1 MHPGAGSCTVPCPTY
16 TEDWPL
22 QSRNPRRQAGFL
34 YQKMVGATGIE
45 PVTPTVS
52 RNCNSTKSL
61 EVSVYCLWS
70 SFLCSDFAPRNQL
83 QTIKREKVSPDRLD
97 GWLRLARLIR
107 RPANRRS
114 MTAFQSGR
122 ELSLRSVGG
131 GYMRCCSASLSQS
144 ARDKGALQAK
154 ENFQIN

>member
-1 MHPGAGSCTVPCPTY
+1 
-16 TEDWPL
+16 
-22 QSRNPRRQAGFL
+22 
-34 YQKMVGATGIE
+34 MVGATGIE

-114 MTAFQSGR
+114 MTAQFRNWLQGPITGPVIFA
-122 ELSLRSVGG
+122 LWIAVPVGLT
-131 GYMRCCSASLSQS
+131 YHFIV
-144 ARDKGALQAK
+144 KGK
-154 ENFQIN
+154 